1 MVSACVLLLLWLL
14 TATARSACWLL
25 IFELIKASCCEI
37 VGGGG
42 ARGGSN
48 RGRLGEAS
56 NDASDGVPEDEDVF
70 SGEWLASGVVSML
83 L

>member
-1 MVSACVLLLLWLL
+1 MLWLL
-14 TATARSACWLL
+14 LRDREAPLVVNLRVNQSKLLRDRRAVAHAAAQIAAT
-25 IFELIKASCCEI
+25 
-37 VGGGG
+37 
-42 ARGGSN
+42 
-48 RGRLGEAS
+48 GEAS